1 MQDIDQTLAD
11 FKKSR
16 QIIKEEL
23 TTKENLDNIFDKLSS
38 ENQEK
43 LLIYAK
49 DLYYSHRYQTRI
61 TEIPILDMNLKE

>member
-1 MQDIDQTLAD
+1 MKDIDQTLAD

-16 QIIKEEL
+16 QLIKDDL
-23 TTKENLDNIFDKLSS
+23 STKENLDNIFEKLSK
-38 ENQEK
+38 ENQDK
-43 LLIYAK
+43 LLIYAT

>member
-16 QIIKEEL
+16 QLIKEEL
-23 TTKENLDNIFDKLSS
+23 TTKENLDSIFEKLST

-43 LLIYAK
+43 LLFYAK
-49 DLYYSHRYQTRI
+49 DLYYSHRYQTRV

>member
-16 QIIKEEL
+16 QLIKDDL
-23 TTKENLDNIFDKLSS
+23 STKENLDSIFEKLSK

-43 LLIYAK
+43 LLIYAT
-49 DLYYSHRYQTRI
+49 DLYYSHRYQTRV

>member
-1 MQDIDQTLAD
+1 MKDIDQTLAD

-16 QIIKEEL
+16 QLIKEDL
-23 TTKENLDNIFDKLSS
+23 STKENLDNIFEKLST

-43 LLIYAK
+43 LLLYAT
-49 DLYYSHRYQTRI
+49 DFYYSHRYQTRV

>member
-1 MQDIDQTLAD
+1 MKDIDQTLAD

-16 QIIKEEL
+16 QLIKDNL
-23 TTKENLDNIFDKLSS
+23 STKENLDNIFEKLSK

-43 LLIYAK
+43 LLIYAT
-49 DLYYSHRYQTRI
+49 DLYYSHRYQTRV

>member
-16 QIIKEEL
+16 QLIKDDL
-23 TTKENLDNIFDKLSS
+23 STKENLDSIFEKLST

-43 LLIYAK
+43 LLIYAT
-49 DLYYSHRYQTRI
+49 DLYYSHRYQTRV

>member
-1 MQDIDQTLAD
+1 MKDIDQTLAD

-16 QIIKEEL
+16 QLIKDDL
-23 TTKENLDNIFDKLSS
+23 STKENLDNIFEKLSK

-43 LLIYAK
+43 LLIYAT
-49 DLYYSHRYQTRI
+49 DLYYSHRYQTRV

>member
-1 MQDIDQTLAD
+1 MQDIDKTLAD

-16 QIIKEEL
+16 QLIKDDL
-23 TTKENLDNIFDKLSS
+23 STKENLDNIFEKLST

-43 LLIYAK
+43 LLLYAK
-49 DLYYSHRYQTRI
+49 DLYYSHRYQTRV